1 MTDRARRRVDELIA
15 ELVELVET
23 ARTVPM
29 SGSCVVP
36 REHTLDLLD
45 DLRESVPPELVEA
58 RDVLAQR
65 EALIAEA
72 NEVHRQAADRAAAEA
87 EALLAAARQEASE
100 LIADAEVQAHQT
112 VEAGQAEH
120 AELVSASRVHQT
132 AAELAARTRAA
143 ADEYDAA
150 RRNQAD
156 RYAAALRTDAE
167 SFADQTLADLVGVLR
182 QAMTTAEEGRQ
193 ALAQRRAE
201 EGSDASDAR
210 PDEAPDGAATD
221 GADRS
226 ITG

>member
-1 MTDRARRRVDELIA
+1 MTERARRRVDELIA

-36 REHTLDLLD
+36 RERTLDLLD
-45 DLRESVPPELVEA
+45 DLRESIPAELVEA
-58 RDVLAQR
+58 RQVLARR
-65 EALIAEA
+65 EALLAEA
-72 NEVHRQAADRAAAEA
+72 NEIHRQAAEQAGADA

-100 LIADAEVQAHQT
+100 LVADAEVQAHQT

-132 AAELAARTRAA
+132 ASEHADRVRAA
-143 ADEYDAA
+143 AEEYEAA
-150 RRNQAD
+150 RRAQAD
-156 RYAAALRTDAE
+156 QYAAALRTDAE

-182 QAMTTAEEGRQ
+182 QAMATAETGRQ
-193 ALAQRRAE
+193 ALADRRAE
-201 EGSDASDAR
+201 GRADVPEGAR
-210 PDEAPDGAATD
+210 ADD
-221 GADRS
+221 ADRS

>member
-72 NEVHRQAADRAAAEA
+72 NEVHRLAAERTAAEA

-132 AAELAARTRAA
+132 ASELAARTRAA

-182 QAMTTAEEGRQ
+182 QAMTTAEKGRQ
-193 ALAQRRAE
+193 ALAQRRAG
-201 EGSDASDAR
+201 EGDGA
-210 PDEAPDGAATD
+210 PDEAPDGAAAD

>member
-1 MTDRARRRVDELIA
+1 MSDRARRRVDELIA

-72 NEVHRQAADRAAAEA
+72 NEVHRQAAERAAAEA

-112 VEAGQAEH
+112 VEAGHAEH

-132 AAELAARTRAA
+132 ASEQAARTRAD

-182 QAMTTAEEGRQ
+182 QAMTTAEKGRQ

-201 EGSDASDAR
+201 ETGGA
-210 PDEAPDGAATD
+210 PDEAPDGAAAD